1 MKDVQELKDLRNI
14 PIQKA
19 GVKAVRLP
27 FLIFEKSG
35 TYQQVCA
42 EVSLCADLPADTKGT
57 HMSRFMEIL
66 NKWSKKK
73 MSSCEIKTI
82 LEETVSALNAK
93 SAEMNMSF
101 LYFIEKTAPVTS
113 LKGYVDYNCG
123 FRGIY
128 DGDFRFFMSMEVPV
142 TTLCPCSKEI
152 SSYGAHNQRAI
163 VKINLS
169 YEREEHIW
177 LEDLALDIG
186 KLGSAELFSVLKRP
200 DEKQITE
207 SAYENPKFVEDVV
220 RDVVLYAEKLEGITF
235 YDIECEALESI
246 HKHNAFASITS
257 VRMSK

>member
-1 MKDVQELKDLRNI
+1 MKDIQSLSDSRNI

-19 GVKAVRLP
+19 GVKSVRLP
-27 FLIFEKSG
+27 FLILEKSG
-35 TYQQVCA
+35 DYQQVCA
-42 EVSLCADLPADTKGT
+42 EVALCADLPANLKGT

-66 NKWSKKK
+66 NEWSKKK
-73 MSSCEIKTI
+73 MSSFEIKTI
-82 LEETVSALNAK
+82 LQETVSSLNAQ

-101 LYFIEKTAPVTS
+101 LYFIEKAAPVTS
-113 LKGYVDYNCG
+113 IKGYVDYNCA

-128 DGDFRFFMSMEVPV
+128 DGDFKFFMSMEIPI

-152 SSYGAHNQRAI
+152 SSYGAHNQRAV

-169 YEREEHIW
+169 YEREEHVW

-220 RDVVLYAEKLEGITF
+220 RDVVLYVEQLEGITF
-235 YDIECEALESI
+235 YEVECESLESI
-246 HKHNAFASITS
+246 HKHNAFASRTS
-257 VRMSK
+257 VKVIK